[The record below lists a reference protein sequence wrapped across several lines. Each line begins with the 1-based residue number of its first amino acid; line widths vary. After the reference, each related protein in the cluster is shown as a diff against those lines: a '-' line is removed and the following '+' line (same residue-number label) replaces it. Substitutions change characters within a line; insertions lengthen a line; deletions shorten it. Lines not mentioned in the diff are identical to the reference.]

1 MASPELSEKLAG
13 PDPPNDIHTW
23 VDEMQKALHEN
34 MYCGNQMQP
43 TKRVK
48 KYMKKFAVKNLYRYR
63 LPEWHRAM
71 YSVYSE
77 GASGQNG
84 LSVVILEIM
93 DHNRYSE
100 VFGYETT

>member
-1 MASPELSEKLAG
+1 
-13 PDPPNDIHTW
+13 
-23 VDEMQKALHEN
+23 MQKALHEN

-48 KYMKKFAVKNLYRYR
+48 RYMKRFEVSNLYRYR
-63 LPEWHRAM
+63 LPKWHRAM
-71 YSVYSE
+71 YSVFSDSV
-77 GASGQNG
+77 AGQNG

>member
-1 MASPELSEKLAG
+1 
-13 PDPPNDIHTW
+13 
-23 VDEMQKALHEN
+23 
-34 MYCGNQMQP
+34 MQP

-48 KYMKKFAVKNLYRYR
+48 KYMKRFAVANLYRYS

-71 YSVYSE
+71 YSVYSDSVD
-77 GASGQNG
+77 GKNG
-84 LSVVILEIM
+84 LSVVVLEIM